1 MEDSLIIAIPIE
13 EKRMEENICVSFG
26 RSPYFLIYDSET
38 KESKY
43 IENIAAAS
51 RGGAGILA
59 AQIIVDN
66 KVEALLTP
74 RCGENAAKV
83 LEAADVKIYK
93 IKTSLVKD
101 NINAILNG
109 KLPLLDE
116 IHAGFHGHGS
126 N

>member
-1 MEDSLIIAIPIE
+1 MKIAVPIE
-13 EKRMEENICVSFG
+13 DKKAGENICVSFG
-26 RSPYFLIYDSET
+26 RAPYFLIYDSET
-38 KESKY
+38 KESSHL
-43 IENIAAAS
+43 ENIAASS

-66 KVEALLTP
+66 KIEALLTP

-83 LEAADVKIYK
+83 LEAANVKIYK
-93 IKTSLVKD
+93 TKTSSIKD
-101 NINAILNG
+101 NINAFIDG